1 MVLNGITLDRLA
13 DRRTLLAALDGF
25 RREVD
30 TSGQVAGADAYT
42 QQAFGIL
49 TSSRLMQALD
59 FKNEDPA
66 VVARYGQGDPRN
78 RDDGAPKLMEQFL
91 VARRLVEAGARCVT
105 LAFSRWDHHGDN
117 FERCARIFRCS
128 TRASVRSSPIS
139 RSAGWTAMCPCWSP
153 GSLAGRLPLIRMA
166 VAITGLGSVLRCWL
180 EAVFGMGR

>member
-66 VVARYGQGDPRN
+66 VVARYGQETPAIGTM
-78 RDDGAPKLMEQFL
+78 APP
-91 VARRLVEAGARCVT
+91 
-105 LAFSRWDHHGDN
+105 N
-117 FERCARIFRCS
+117 
-128 TRASVRSSPIS
+128 
-139 RSAGWTAMCPCWSP
+139 
-153 GSLAGRLPLIRMA
+153 
-166 VAITGLGSVLRCWL
+166 
-180 EAVFGMGR
+180 